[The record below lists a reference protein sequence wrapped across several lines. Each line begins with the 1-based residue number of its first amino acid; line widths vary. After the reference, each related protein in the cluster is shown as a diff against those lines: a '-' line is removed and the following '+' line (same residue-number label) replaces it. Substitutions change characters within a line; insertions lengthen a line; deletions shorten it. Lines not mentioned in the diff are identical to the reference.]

1 MTKQTI
7 EYQTGLSK
15 IDDEF
20 NKWTFTDTQKNLL
33 TTYLTSIY
41 MSDVNAEAERKFGGK
56 YNKYINRMSKC
67 PLVANKS
74 ASANMYSI
82 IDELRSV
89 SFHTNGK
96 VSAPLM
102 HVSKFYCCISW
113 TCFVSTGFWYWLF
126 A

>member
-1 MTKQTI
+1 
-7 EYQTGLSK
+7 LSK
-15 IDDEF
+15 VDDEF
-20 NKWTFTDTQKNLL
+20 NKWTFTDTQKDLL
-33 TTYLTSIY
+33 STFLTSIY
-41 MSDVNAEAERKFGGK
+41 INLMSN
-56 YNKYINRMSKC
+56 C

-102 HVSKFYCCISW
+102 HVSKFYVLNFIDMTLYQKGIFSRFEIRIRKECLL
-113 TCFVSTGFWYWLF
+113 TFFVFGARQHTQKDVLRLSFV
-126 A
+126 